1 MTDKFSHSSPS
12 SHNNF
17 GSWHSLLLTCA
28 LGVASLLSACG
39 GGSNN
44 DINVNVSA
52 DATATGKLNDTGID
66 WCNDNFNHPDGG
78 LRDPSPTARISDE
91 CSRIQWGVNL
101 WGQQQDGYL
110 GRDAQFLAGTL
121 PKVGDGFFGFDYT
134 KLGASGKILSKQDG
148 TWSDTGTEASGTQ
161 WDCVRDNVTGL
172 VWEVKRNDVNHLR
185 HSGHRYSWYSPSI
198 DTNGGHAGDELPLFI
213 VDTNDFTTDVTEPT
227 CIGVSDTNKCNTQS
241 YVTAVNAVG
250 LCGKKDWRIPTIDEL
265 VSLTNTGN
273 SALTIDINYFPNTL
287 GARYW
292 SSSPFSTNP
301 NESFITRFNV
311 GQSDNELK
319 SYAHH
324 VRLVRSAQ

>member
-12 SHNNF
+12 SYKNF

-66 WCNDNFNHPDGG
+66 WCNDNFNHPNGG
-78 LRDPSPTARISDE
+78 LLDPNPSPTARISDE

-101 WGQQQDGYL
+101 WGRQQDGYL
-110 GRDAQFLAGTL
+110 GRDAQKLAGTL
-121 PKVGDGFFGFDYT
+121 PKVGAGFSGFDYT

-148 TWSDTGTEASGTQ
+148 DWSNTGTEAEGTQ

-172 VWEVKRNDVNHLR
+172 VWEVKRNDVDHLR
-185 HSGHRYSWYSPSI
+185 HSGHRYSWYSPST
-198 DTNGGHAGDELPLFI
+198 DTNGGSAGYESPQLNGDN
-213 VDTNDFTTDVTEPT
+213 TAVTGPT
-227 CIGVSDTNKCNTQS
+227 CIGVYESKCNTLS

-273 SALTIDINYFPNTL
+273 SALTIDTNYFPNTL
-287 GARYW
+287 DTYYW
-292 SSSPFSTNP
+292 SSSPVSNNP
-301 NESFITRFNV
+301 DASFITKFNK
-311 GQSDNELK
+311 GESIDEPKN
-319 SYAHH
+319 YANH

>member
-1 MTDKFSHSSPS
+1 
-12 SHNNF
+12 
-17 GSWHSLLLTCA
+17 
-28 LGVASLLSACG
+28 LLSACG
-39 GGSNN
+39 GGSNS
-44 DINVNVSA
+44 DINVSVSA

-78 LRDPSPTARISDE
+78 LLEPNPTARISDE
-91 CSRIQWGVNL
+91 CSRIEWGVNL

-110 GRDAQFLAGTL
+110 GRDAQDLAGTL
-121 PKVGDGFFGFDYT
+121 PKVGDGFSGFDYT

-148 TWSDTGTEASGTQ
+148 IWSDTGTEASGTQ

-185 HSGHRYSWYSPSI
+185 HMGHGYSWYSPST
-198 DTNGGHAGDELPLFI
+198 DTNGGSPGYESPRFNGDG
-213 VDTNDFTTDVTEPT
+213 TDVTEPT
-227 CIGVSDTNKCNTQS
+227 CKGVSDVSDISNCNTQS

-273 SALTIDINYFPNTL
+273 SALTIDTNYFPNTL

-292 SSSPFSTNP
+292 SSSPFSTNQDA
-301 NESFITRFNV
+301 SFITRFDLGESV
-311 GQSDNELK
+311 DEPK
-319 SYAHH
+319 YYANH